1 MVAIAF
7 GPARATGRSVAG
19 GVATSAGGMTVRVS
33 TADGVPSRSTR
44 RAHHTAASQYGGSA
58 KCAGLRAGTVV
69 DDAVVTHNAHMPT
82 MTRITRTTAALVA
95 TLGLGTTMLLAP
107 MPARAAD
114 SPTKMTI
121 AFDGA
126 KLTGLPATLKG
137 GLNEITV
144 NNTAKF
150 AITLQLAHINGTHTD
165 AEIKALAV
173 AGTGPTK
180 WVEGVGGTGTISAG
194 KSNVAIVNL
203 DKGNHLWLV
212 FSNGG
217 ELDGPK
223 APFGR
228 FTVNGAKSATQPS
241 GVASIKTKEYGFE
254 TSGLKAGVNR
264 VTFSNVG
271 KEWHHA
277 VIEKIKAGKTID
289 DVKKEM
295 ASNLQ
300 GPPQTVE
307 QTGGDNLP
315 LINPGVTMATDITL
329 SKGSYAFVC
338 FMPDA
343 KGKPHVMDGMIQE
356 VKIA

>member
-1 MVAIAF
+1 MDRACAEHRVPVR
-7 GPARATGRSVAG
+7 PAR
-19 GVATSAGGMTVRVS
+19 
-33 TADGVPSRSTR
+33 PR
-44 RAHHTAASQYGGSA
+44 RARQRPSGSHDGFFA
-58 KCAGLRAGTVV
+58 RYERECVGLRAGTVV
-69 DDAVVTHNAHMPT
+69 DDAVVAHNAGMPT
-82 MTRITRTTAALVA
+82 ITRIRRTAALA
-95 TLGLGTTMLLAP
+95 TTLGLGTTLLLTP
-107 MPARAAD
+107 IQVRAAN

-121 AFDGA
+121 AFDGT

-150 AITLQLAHINGTHTD
+150 AITLQLARINGTHTD
-165 AEIKALAV
+165 AEIKTLQ
-173 AGTGPTK
+173 GPAK
-180 WVEGVGGTGTISAG
+180 WLEGAGGTGVIAAG
-194 KSNVAIVNL
+194 KSNVAVANL
-203 DKGNHLWLV
+203 DKGSHLWLV
-212 FSNGG
+212 FSTGG

-228 FTVNGAKSATQPS
+228 FAVNGAKSATQPS
-241 GVASIKTKEYGFE
+241 GVASIKTKDYGFE
-254 TSGLKAGVNR
+254 TSGLKVGVNR

-277 VIEKIKAGKTID
+277 VILKIKTGKTIA

-295 ASNLQ
+295 AAQTQ

-307 QTGGDNLP
+307 QTGGDDLP

-343 KGKPHVMDGMIQE
+343 KGMPHVADGMIQE